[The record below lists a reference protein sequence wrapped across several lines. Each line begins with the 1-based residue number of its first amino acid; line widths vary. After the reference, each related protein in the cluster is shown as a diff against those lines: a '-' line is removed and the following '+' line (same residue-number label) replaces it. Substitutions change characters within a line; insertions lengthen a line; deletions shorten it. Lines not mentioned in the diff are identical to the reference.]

1 MRNVLSLF
9 DGISCGRLSLDRA
22 GVKYGRYYASEIE
35 KRALKVT
42 QHNYPDT
49 IQLGDVTKVTA
60 DMVDGDVFLLMGGS
74 PCFPAGAL
82 IMTSLGYKNI
92 EDIETGDYVLTH
104 TNKYQ
109 KVVTPMRNKAKVLY
123 AVSTMSSEG
132 IRATEEHPFYV
143 RRKGRVKGNKG
154 FTYSKPEWIKACDLT
169 TEYMAGI
176 AINQNSKLPTWNGLE
191 VNENQ
196 FDQTRLLNKLVPLID
211 KLDFWYIIGRF
222 IGDGWVCTDGKSVE
236 LSCTKKTPELL
247 LQITDRLD
255 RLGINYCVVTE
266 RTSLKVQIVMK
277 ELHVFLSQFGDGASN
292 KHLTDTIFDLP
303 VNHLKSFLD
312 GVLESGGCYTQNK
325 YKITSVSRELVYGL
339 GQCVAKA
346 YHRPYSIYKDERP
359 ETHIIEGRTVNQKD
373 TYQLTFR
380 KVASNRDHAF
390 YDAGYIWTPIRKVEK
405 QDYSGWVYN
414 MEVETDNSYTVN
426 NIVVHNC
433 QDLSAYKYDR
443 GDVKGLEG
451 SKSNLFYHF
460 ERLFRET
467 KPKYFLFENVPMRK
481 EWEEII
487 SELLGVEP
495 IIINSNLVSAADRK
509 RLYWTNIPGIT
520 QPKDKQIYIRDI
532 IVDAKDVP
540 DKYWYDKPF
549 TYHGEYAKVQCTL
562 DIKGHRHMKEVYN
575 INGKC
580 STLTTCDGGN
590 LQKKVY
596 QDGRC
601 RKFMPIEYERLMNI
615 PDNYTNVVCDTDR
628 YSTIGNGWTVDVIAH
643 ILSFLPLEYF
653 L

>member
-1 MRNVLSLF
+1 LRNVLSLF

-74 PCFPAGAL
+74 P
-82 IMTSLGYKNI
+82 
-92 EDIETGDYVLTH
+92 
-104 TNKYQ
+104 
-109 KVVTPMRNKAKVLY
+109 
-123 AVSTMSSEG
+123 
-132 IRATEEHPFYV
+132 
-143 RRKGRVKGNKG
+143 
-154 FTYSKPEWIKACDLT
+154 
-169 TEYMAGI
+169 
-176 AINQNSKLPTWNGLE
+176 
-191 VNENQ
+191 
-196 FDQTRLLNKLVPLID
+196 
-211 KLDFWYIIGRF
+211 
-222 IGDGWVCTDGKSVE
+222 
-236 LSCTKKTPELL
+236 
-247 LQITDRLD
+247 
-255 RLGINYCVVTE
+255 
-266 RTSLKVQIVMK
+266 
-277 ELHVFLSQFGDGASN
+277 
-292 KHLTDTIFDLP
+292 
-303 VNHLKSFLD
+303 
-312 GVLESGGCYTQNK
+312 
-325 YKITSVSRELVYGL
+325 
-339 GQCVAKA
+339 
-346 YHRPYSIYKDERP
+346 
-359 ETHIIEGRTVNQKD
+359 
-373 TYQLTFR
+373 
-380 KVASNRDHAF
+380 
-390 YDAGYIWTPIRKVEK
+390 
-405 QDYSGWVYN
+405 
-414 MEVETDNSYTVN
+414 
-426 NIVVHNC
+426 C

-520 QPKDKQIYIRDI
+520 QPADKQIYIRDI